1 MEFYKDWI
9 TSKKAIIEDQA
20 RRQEKERENNKKLL
34 ELNKNY
40 DLIQSIFDKLSKEQ
54 QEMLKN
60 FPKTKEDLEKFNEI
74 GDDLEEKE
82 EKLNEIWVEIDAV
95 INELPFSD
103 EELVNKFKEVAM
115 EVMKKHHLN
124 N

>member
-1 MEFYKDWI
+1 MEFYNDWMS
-9 TSKKAIIEDQA
+9 SKKAIIEDQA
-20 RRQEKERENNKKLL
+20 KRYENEIENNKKLL

-40 DLIQSIFDKLSKEQ
+40 DLIQGIFDKLSKEQ

>member
-1 MEFYKDWI
+1 MEFYNDWMA
-9 TSKKAIIEDQA
+9 SKKSIIEDQVK
-20 RRQEKERENNKKLL
+20 RREKEVENTKKLL

-40 DLIQSIFDKLSKEQ
+40 DLIQGIFDKLSKEQ

>member
-20 RRQEKERENNKKLL
+20 RRQEKEIENNKKLL

-40 DLIQSIFDKLSKEQ
+40 DLIQGIFDKLSKEQ

>member
-40 DLIQSIFDKLSKEQ
+40 DLIQGIFDKLSKEQ